1 MTYALTDC
9 GPDEGTSANNNASAF
24 RKRSAPVDLVSPA
37 DGATVEDLVTFTW
50 TDYLATNQ
58 DLAPAVDQEAKSYKI
73 QVSTVADFSSI
84 LDTATVDQTTYTPYS
99 KTYPEGPLYWRVQ
112 AIDQTGNT
120 LTVSAARTLTK
131 SSPAPVQTFPGDG
144 DTVSGLPYLAWDPQD
159 YAARYTVEVY
169 TGNDGLWSPGNRV
182 LNQTTKFAAWAPTT
196 SLAGGTYSWRV
207 RRLDADGL
215 VGPWSAGRS
224 FELQAA
230 APTLISPLDGAG
242 FQSKALFFNWAPV
255 TGAVQYKFEASTSP
269 TFASIYSSQTTVM
282 VSWAPTTA
290 FGDGSYFWRIKAID
304 AGANTIST
312 SEVRTFSVDAAAP
325 TVVTKAP
332 TSDASITGAF
342 AVTFSELVQGVDGTT
357 FKVVIAGTSTA
368 VAGTITPGGGGPT
381 TTASFKP
388 SSPLVPGQS
397 YTVSLSAGI
406 QDLAGNPLVATSWTV
421 RTSLTVEQSSV
432 AIRELWDRDTSG
444 SASGGAYSEA
454 RVAGASASFT
464 FTGTDVTIVGRKAS
478 DAGKAD
484 VYLDGV
490 KQRTLDLYRSSTQW
504 QAPLW
509 SKTGLADA
517 AHTVKVVVLGT
528 KRAASS
534 NAWVYVDAFRSGPTT
549 YEETNAAV
557 KLGFRRASTTKAYG
571 SSYDTVDHVKS
582 SDTGGVPTYRLV
594 FRGTDVKVYGT
605 KSTSSGKA
613 TVYIDGSKKAHDQ
626 PVCLVHQVPGTGVR
640 LPGTVERGAHD
651 RDPVDGHEVEGV
663 QGHVDRHRP
672 LPAQVASRSAMRTR
686 ASGH

>member
-37 DGATVEDLVTFTW
+37 DGAAVEDLVTFTW

-58 DLAPAVDQEAKSYKI
+58 DLTPAVDQEAKSYKI

-242 FQSKALFFNWAPV
+242 FQSKALFFNWGPV

-269 TFASIYSSQTTVM
+269 AFATIYSSQSTVM

-290 FGDGSYFWRIKAID
+290 FGDGTYFWRIKALD

-332 TSDASITGAF
+332 TSDASITGTF

-357 FKVVIAGTSTA
+357 FKVVLAGTSTA

-397 YTVSLSAGI
+397 YTVSLGAGI

-432 AIRELWDRDTSG
+432 AITELWDRDTSG
-444 SASGGAYSEA
+444 SASGGAYSES

-464 FTGTDVTIVGRKAS
+464 FTGTDVTVVGRKAS

-490 KQRTLDLYRSSTQW
+490 KQLTLD
-504 QAPLW
+504 
-509 SKTGLADA
+509 
-517 AHTVKVVVLGT
+517 H
-528 KRAASS
+528 
-534 NAWVYVDAFRSGPTT
+534 
-549 YEETNAAV
+549 EETNAAV
-557 KLGFRRASTTKAYG
+557 KLAFRRVSTSKAYG

-582 SDTGGVPTYRLV
+582 SDTGGIPTYRLV

-613 TVYIDGSKKAHDQ
+613 NVYIDGSKKATINLYSSSTKYRA
-626 PVCLVHQVPGTGVR
+626 LVFDSPTLSNAVHTIEIRLTGTKSKASK
-640 LPGTVERGAHD
+640 GTSVGID
-651 RDPVDGHEVEGV
+651 RF
-663 QGHVDRHRP
+663 
-672 LPAQVASRSAMRTR
+672 LLK
-686 ASGH
+686 